1 MSNKKRKWGKMARV
15 EIIKPNLITEEI
27 NTENNSKN
35 EFVLMQE

>member
-1 MSNKKRKWGKMARV
+1 MARV